1 MLRVAPF
8 AHSLATVSAAGYVLC
23 RVLVAVVAPGF
34 FASVA
39 QSWFHGLVV
48 APSPWLA
55 MGVTEFLLGMV
66 TVAAVAWIFA
76 AAWAWLYNR
85 RAHMV

>member
-1 MLRVAPF
+1 MLRAVPF
-8 AHSLATVSAAGYVLC
+8 ANALAAVSAAGYVLC
-23 RVLVAVVAPGF
+23 RVLIDMAPGF

-48 APSPWLA
+48 APTPWPTMNA
-55 MGVTEFLLGMV
+55 GEFLLGLV
-66 TVAAVAWIFA
+66 SLTAVAWIFA

-85 RAHMV
+85 LAPST